1 MHIPSQ
7 RCCLQTLTKHIHL
20 NCHTLHFCFPN
31 CAIISH
37 EWCSSLT
44 QMPRNIL
51 HTEKLFKWAE
61 INDGLSLFF
70 FFCFYA
76 ILDFLCVAL
85 YDCMCLFPS
94 QRRTLTVSACI
105 LDLVV
110 PYLVCILH
118 IFSNTSTIQCQCAL
132 PLTFYFFTWHQYCQL
147 RSSVYKHIDYM

>member
-1 MHIPSQ
+1 MHMLSP

-51 HTEKLFKWAE
+51 HTEKLFKRAK

-70 FFCFYA
+70 SPHFHA
-76 ILDFLCVAL
+76 TLDFLCVAHVS
-85 YDCMCLFPS
+85 YDCMCPCLS
-94 QRRTLTVSACI
+94 ERRAATACTLV
-105 LDLVV
+105 LVV
-110 PYLVCILH
+110 PYLVCIIH
-118 IFSNTSTIQCQCAL
+118 IVSSASTIQCQC
-132 PLTFYFFTWHQYCQL
+132 LTLYFFTWHRPCQL
-147 RSSVYKHIDYM
+147 RSSVHKCIDYM